1 MNEDNTALEFMH
13 AQSDIIEKVNESM
26 PDEEIL
32 YDLAELD
39 VYKRQI
45 YVCLEA

>member
-32 YDLAELD
+32 YDLA
-39 VYKRQI
+39 
-45 YVCLEA
+45 CLLYTSTRK